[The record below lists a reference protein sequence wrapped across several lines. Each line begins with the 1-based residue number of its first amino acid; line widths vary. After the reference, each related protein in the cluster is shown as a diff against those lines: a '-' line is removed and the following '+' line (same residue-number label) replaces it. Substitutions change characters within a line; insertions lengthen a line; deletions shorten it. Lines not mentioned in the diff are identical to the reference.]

1 MYITTRIKITL
12 LFTII
17 IAIIV
22 AVLNTIIFDTADQ
35 DWQNKQK
42 WYVDSVMEAMYTPD
56 EAKSQFTHLEIISS
70 TGVILSQ
77 QGVFATGELLPK
89 KNYIFFRDRWVY
101 ENNWSFYY
109 IVDEEKDGFKLRM
122 AEDFTSVIV
131 TRDMIIEKSIS
142 TSLFWLLIV
151 IIIGYCFSYFI
162 LRPIREIYTIA
173 EWFSLENKKHSH
185 KIEIHG
191 HNKDEI
197 VMLAR
202 TLEWLFGRVRTE
214 ANRLEQFSDDM
225 AHEIKNTL
233 FSIQSSLDLTLH
245 TEHQELGIQKT
256 KSLLIEL
263 SNVVD
268 ALLFFSR
275 NEEWIPTNTN
285 IGSLVG
291 SHIDRADTRIIYIE
305 EAKEIMW
312 PIYPEL
318 FTTAIGNII
327 SNAQKFTPKT
337 GKITIRIHSDGIEI
351 TDTGIG
357 ISISNLPYIFDRLFK
372 VDMARSNGS
381 GYGLG
386 LAITKKIIED
396 LHKMKLTVE
405 SKEWKWTSFYI
416 NWNVS

>member
-1 MYITTRIKITL
+1 MHITTRIKITL

-22 AVLNTIIFDTADQ
+22 AVLNAIIFDTADQ
-35 DWQNKQK
+35 DWQSKQK
-42 WYVDSVMEAMYTPD
+42 WYVDTVMKSMYTPD
-56 EAKSQFTHLEIISS
+56 EAKSHFSHLEIISS
-70 TGVILSQ
+70 SGIILSR
-77 QGVFATGELLPK
+77 QGVFASGELLPK
-89 KNYIFFRDRWVY
+89 MNYIFFRDSWVY
-101 ENNWSFYY
+101 QNNGLFYY
-109 IVDEEKDGFKLRM
+109 IVEEEKNGFKLRM
-122 AEDFTSVIV
+122 AEDFTSVIM

-142 TSLFWLLIV
+142 TSLFGLLIV
-151 IIIGYCFSYFI
+151 MSIGYCFSYFI
-162 LRPIREIYTIA
+162 LHPIREIYTIA

-185 KIEIHG
+185 KIKIHG
-191 HNKDEI
+191 HKKDEI

-245 TEHQELGIQKT
+245 TEHQELGIQRA

-275 NEEWIPTNTN
+275 NEEWSPIKNN
-285 IGSLVG
+285 IWILIG
-291 SHIDRADTRIIYIE
+291 SHIDRADTRITFIE
-305 EAKEIMW
+305 EASNVEFS
-312 PIYPEL
+312 IYPEL
-318 FTTAIGNII
+318 FITAVGNII
-327 SNAQKFTPKT
+327 SNAQKFTAKD
-337 GKITIRIHSDGIEI
+337 GRITVIIHKNGIDI

-357 ISISNLPYIFDRLFK
+357 ISEKDLPHIFDRLFK
-372 VDMARSNGS
+372 ADIARSS
-381 GYGLG
+381 GTWYGLG

-396 LHKMKLTVE
+396 LHNMKLTVE
-405 SKEWKWTSFYI
+405 SQEGKWTSFYI
-416 NWNVS
+416 NWDMS